1 MRVSF
6 FGTHLPPQPLPPIP
20 GCGQMAQPESDPPL
34 CTLQPGGARVSSGDT
49 PGGHL
54 LPPGQPAAPSLA
66 ALGRGSQGKLPPGSA
81 LHSPASGGVP
91 NKNQRTCEKGHCG
104 QSKEEQ
110 GPLGREEQR
119 WTKTKMERGTRQE
132 GEKRRGTIKNSCAGS
147 RGGSWPGG
155 AGPRDPAHATQPGP
169 APSVV
174 QLPHSGPYHEVSPAL
189 GLWEN
194 KWCPR

>member
-1 MRVSF
+1 MRSGDREGSRVLEDCRVAQLKQRKSEGLAAASETGVSLF
-6 FGTHLPPQPLPPIP
+6 ETHLPPQLLPPIP

-34 CTLQPGGARVSSGDT
+34 CTLQPGGARASSGDT

-91 NKNQRTCEKGHCG
+91 NESQRTCEDGRCG

-110 GPLGREEQR
+110 GPWGGRNRDGPNKDGKGQETGR
-119 WTKTKMERGTRQE
+119 GERNHKE
-132 GEKRRGTIKNSCAGS
+132 
-147 RGGSWPGG
+147 
-155 AGPRDPAHATQPGP
+155 
-169 APSVV
+169 
-174 QLPHSGPYHEVSPAL
+174 
-189 GLWEN
+189 
-194 KWCPR
+194 